1 MICQSVQEHNVGD
14 AFCSKK
20 SSTMLLAHG
29 QQASQNWCLSSF
41 QKLYSTKCSWIIHR
55 VTVLILFLYYICVYY
70 DVQATKA
77 VASYRQLICHLSTF
91 LGAFLTACFLIC
103 MYVCLYVIYI
113 YIYIYIHIHIYM
125 YIIYM
130 YVYICIYFICIYMIC
145 IYIISDMAK
154 IYKNGLSSINHPK
167 WNVLE

>member
-1 MICQSVQEHNVGD
+1 MYIYIYIYVYVSRTQITAVTWQTAQEGIVAD
-14 AFCSKK
+14 LFYCKK
-20 SSTMLLAHG
+20 NTLVLLVHK

-103 MYVCLYVIYI
+103 MYVCMLYI
-113 YIYIYIHIHIYM
+113 YIYIIYI
-125 YIIYM
+125 
-130 YVYICIYFICIYMIC
+130 YVFICIYFICIYIIC
-145 IYIISDMAK
+145 IYNIW
-154 IYKNGLSSINHPK
+154 YG
-167 WNVLE
+167 

>member
-1 MICQSVQEHNVGD
+1 MTCQSVQKHIVGD
-14 AFCSKK
+14 VFCSKK
-20 SSTMLLAHG
+20 SSTVLLAHG

-103 MYVCLYVIYI
+103 MYVCMLYI
-113 YIYIYIHIHIYM
+113 YIYIIYI
-125 YIIYM
+125 
-130 YVYICIYFICIYMIC
+130 YVFICIYFICIYIIC
-145 IYIISDMAK
+145 IYNIW
-154 IYKNGLSSINHPK
+154 YG
-167 WNVLE
+167 

>member
-1 MICQSVQEHNVGD
+1 MICQSVQEHIVGD

-77 VASYRQLICHLSTF
+77 VASYRQFICHLSTF
-91 LGAFLTACFLIC
+91 LGTFLTACFLIC
-103 MYVCLYVIYI
+103 MYVCMLYIYI
-113 YIYIYIHIHIYM
+113 YIYIYTYIYVYYIYVCIYM
-125 YIIYM
+125 YIFYM
-130 YVYICIYFICIYMIC
+130 YIYDMYIYNIWY
-145 IYIISDMAK
+145 
-154 IYKNGLSSINHPK
+154 G
-167 WNVLE
+167 

>member
-1 MICQSVQEHNVGD
+1 MTCQSVQKHIVGD

-20 SSTMLLAHG
+20 SSTVLLAHG
-29 QQASQNWCLSSF
+29 QQASQNWCISSF

-103 MYVCLYVIYI
+103 MYVCMLYI
-113 YIYIYIHIHIYM
+113 YIYIYIIY
-125 YIIYM
+125 IY
-130 YVYICIYFICIYMIC
+130 VFICIYFICIYIIC
-145 IYIISDMAK
+145 IYNIW
-154 IYKNGLSSINHPK
+154 YG
-167 WNVLE
+167 